1 MKRTHLAYI
10 CIAAAE
16 VVAVLNDTVFHTL
29 QRQAAMWYQTGAV
42 LAYQLIPIALIG
54 ILLAVG
60 AYLQRQNKS
69 VTLHIGLIVLNIVLL
84 LIHQFIAFFWE
95 YDSICLIMGFSV
107 GGVICGLIDRKI
119 DSK

>member
-42 LAYQLIPIALIG
+42 LAYQFIPIALIG
-54 ILLAVG
+54 IL
-60 AYLQRQNKS
+60 
-69 VTLHIGLIVLNIVLL
+69 
-84 LIHQFIAFFWE
+84 
-95 YDSICLIMGFSV
+95 
-107 GGVICGLIDRKI
+107 
-119 DSK
+119 